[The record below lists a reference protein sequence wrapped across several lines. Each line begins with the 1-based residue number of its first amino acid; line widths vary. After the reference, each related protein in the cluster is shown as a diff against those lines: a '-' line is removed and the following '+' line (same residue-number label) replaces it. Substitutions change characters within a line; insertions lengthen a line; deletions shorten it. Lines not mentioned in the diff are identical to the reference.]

1 MPDLS
6 RQSRLAALLQLGRH
20 LRAAADDAYLQ
31 AVMQRTAIHNPWFTL
46 DNQALAVSAAADQ
59 FLAEDKLIPWAAE
72 YPEPDELQ
80 PRRVGLVLAGNIPL
94 VGFHDLLCVFISGHR
109 AVVKLSEK
117 SPYLIPYLVKLL
129 ERFQPG
135 AGGYFEFAEKLGRFD
150 AVIATGS
157 NNSARYFEQYF
168 GKYPHIIRRNRNG
181 AAVLTGE
188 ETTGELAA
196 LAVDIFRYFGLG
208 CRNVSKIYVP
218 AGYDFHPLLEATHVH
233 NRIQLHP
240 KYKNNFDYNYALMLL
255 NKEPFHSNGAVIIR
269 EGATLQSPI
278 ATLHYETYTEI
289 EALETELAGRRDELQ
304 LVTAR
309 PGLLRFPTIPF
320 GEAQQPGLS
329 DYADGVDT
337 MRWLVGLG

>member
-1 MPDLS
+1 MPNLS
-6 RQSRLAALLQLGRH
+6 RQTRLAALVQLGRH
-20 LRAAADDAYLQ
+20 LRAAGDDAYLQ
-31 AVMQRTAIHNPWFTL
+31 AVLNRTSIHNPWFTL
-46 DNQALAVSAAADQ
+46 ENQALAIAAVADHFLAADKLAVWAAA
-59 FLAEDKLIPWAAE
+59 
-72 YPEPDELQ
+72 YPEPDGFT

-94 VGFHDLLCVFISGHR
+94 VGFHDLLCVFVSGHR

-117 SPYLIPYLVKLL
+117 SPYVLPYLVKLL
-129 ERFQPG
+129 
-135 AGGYFEFAEKLGRFD
+135 AGFDPAAAEQINFFDKLGGFD
-150 AVIATGS
+150 VVIATGS

-218 AGYDFHPLLEATHVH
+218 EGYDFHPLLEATHVH

-255 NKEPFHSNGAVIIR
+255 NKESFHSNGAIIIR

-278 ATLHYETYTEI
+278 ATLHYETYTDV
-289 EALETELAGRRDELQ
+289 ADLEEELAARRDELQ
-304 LVTAR
+304 LVVAR
-309 PGLLRFPTIPF
+309 PGLLRFPTLAF
-320 GEAQQPGLS
+320 GAAQQPGLG

-337 MRWLVGLG
+337 MAWLMGV